1 MNYPYYQPSQTPV
14 SPYYRLPQQQFMAD
28 QIQPQLK
35 GRPVSSIEEV
45 RAVSIDFDGSVF
57 YFPDLANKRIYTK
70 QINLDGTS
78 LLNVYELKALPPE
91 PVINPSQYVT
101 REEFETTLTQL
112 KQLLESQPVQAQ
124 VQETKMVAKSPT
136 VNNTPSKDVPKF

>member
-1 MNYPYYQPSQTPV
+1 MNYPYYQPSQTAGV

-28 QIQPQLK
+28 QVQPQLK

-78 LLNVYELKALPPE
+78 LLNVYELKVLPPD
-91 PVINPSQYVT
+91 PVISPSQYVT
-101 REEFETTLTQL
+101 REEFETTLSQL
-112 KQLLESQPVQAQ
+112 KELLQTQPMQIKEEPKVVKQPQSASNS
-124 VQETKMVAKSPT
+124 T
-136 VNNTPSKDVPKF
+136 SKDLPKF